1 MYINKIP
8 RWGRF
13 LAYFVISLL
22 AVLYLLPYIWMLMSS
37 LRPES
42 EPFAVGIFPSYLT
55 FQNYFST
62 IHNQEFM
69 QSFMNSAKVAGSA
82 ALLTLAFGIPAGY
95 GFARFKFSG
104 SSAMMGFLIL
114 VRSFPGILLAMSL
127 FVIAVNLGL
136 YDTHAPLIIANT
148 MLNLPFA
155 IWNLRSV
162 FEATSKELEESAM
175 VEGCTRL
182 QALIRIILPISL
194 PGLVATFTFVF
205 ILSWNEYLFATT
217 FISTAS
223 KRLIT
228 TSMASAIGQFTVN
241 YAQLIPAAVLSSI
254 PMIILFLLIQR
265 YIIKGLSMGSI
276 KG

>member
-1 MYINKIP
+1 
-8 RWGRF
+8 
-13 LAYFVISLL
+13 
-22 AVLYLLPYIWMLMSS
+22 
-37 LRPES
+37 
-42 EPFAVGIFPSYLT
+42 
-55 FQNYFST
+55 
-62 IHNQEFM
+62 
-69 QSFMNSAKVAGSA
+69 
-82 ALLTLAFGIPAGY
+82 
-95 GFARFKFSG
+95 
-104 SSAMMGFLIL
+104 
-114 VRSFPGILLAMSL
+114 MSL

>member
-127 FVIAVNLGL
+127 FVIAVKLGL